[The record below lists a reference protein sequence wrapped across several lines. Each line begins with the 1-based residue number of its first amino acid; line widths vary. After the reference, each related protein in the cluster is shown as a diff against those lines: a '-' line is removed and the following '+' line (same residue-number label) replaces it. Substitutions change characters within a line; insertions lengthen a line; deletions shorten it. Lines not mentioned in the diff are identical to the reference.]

1 MKICSLLAIAF
12 AERSINDDEYQL
24 PSEQALGPA
33 AIHTLDRYEFE
44 PGQGRGSNYSIK
56 TDL

>member
-1 MKICSLLAIAF
+1 MKIFCLLATAL
-12 AERSINDDEYQL
+12 AERSITDDEYQL

-44 PGQGRGSNYSIK
+44 PGQGHGYFF
-56 TDL
+56 